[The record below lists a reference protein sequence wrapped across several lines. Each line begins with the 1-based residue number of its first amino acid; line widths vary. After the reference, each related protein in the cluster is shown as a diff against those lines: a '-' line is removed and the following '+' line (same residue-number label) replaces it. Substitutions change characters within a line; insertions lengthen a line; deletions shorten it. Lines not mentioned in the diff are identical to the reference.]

1 MIALKSLSF
10 WGVIMRVCKNDKDMV
25 LNAILRGEVD
35 AASASYS
42 NLIDDIILRMSQ
54 HGLLS
59 KLDQAFTDNRDD
71 NASIPQHLLLSLA
84 ITAKMKLKTS
94 LTDIPYAIND
104 APTLA
109 ELGYNI
115 IDTER
120 GLEEG
125 LFSEGTI
132 RNWVKRYES
141 KEASPNDNV
150 YRHPFIDA
158 YNTYVQDSVFPS
170 QNMIPNMH
178 ILDCS
183 KIEVLLEN
191 KNYEYSEIV
200 KDQDGTHRGYKI
212 GVLRGII
219 GDAGI
224 LEEIK
229 MGSIKMHDMELCRDM
244 LLKSPVLKRG
254 DILINDRGFLSRDVM
269 NTLKTKRGVD
279 TYIPVK
285 KNMNI
290 YETAVSIAKEQKK
303 WQRHPNK
310 KRETQQIAFV
320 SDLGAY
326 WESDDP
332 KNDVPLN
339 ACVVHD
345 TKADEYFVF
354 VTTDLSKSAK
364 QIVQTYE
371 LRPEIEE
378 DFRQLKD
385 FWKLE
390 DFKSTK
396 YSFVIFHIVMLLIGY
411 LYFQVFKTLD
421 DNEKFQ
427 RKSLPVLLKNYVP
440 QKKQTSIIIYAG
452 AYFGIFGLMEILK
465 LYASCSE
472 EVKQKLEPAL
482 SLA

>member
-1 MIALKSLSF
+1 MK
-10 WGVIMRVCKNDKDMV
+10 VCKNEKDIV
-25 LNAILRGEVD
+25 LKAILQGEVD

-42 NLIDDIILRMSQ
+42 NLIDDIILTMNQ

-59 KLDQAFTDNRDD
+59 QLDKAFIDNRDD

-84 ITAKMKLKTS
+84 VAAKMKLKTS

-104 APTLA
+104 ASTLA
-109 ELGYNI
+109 DLGYNI

-125 LFSEGTI
+125 LFTEGSI
-132 RNWVKRYES
+132 RNWIKRYTDEEPS
-141 KEASPNDNV
+141 QNDNV
-150 YRHPFIDA
+150 YSHPFIDA
-158 YNTYVQDSVFPS
+158 YNTYVQDRVFPS
-170 QNMIPNMH
+170 QNMIPHMH

-191 KNYEYSEIV
+191 KNYEHSEVV

-212 GVLRGII
+212 GVLRGIV
-219 GDAGI
+219 GDTGV

-229 MGSIKMHDMELCRDM
+229 MGSIKQHDMELCRDM
-244 LLKSPVLKRG
+244 LLKSPLLKSG

-269 NTLKTKRGVD
+269 NTLKTERGVD

-285 KNMNI
+285 KNMDI
-290 YETAVSIAKEQKK
+290 YKTAVSIAMKQKK
-303 WQRHPNK
+303 WQQHPNK
-310 KRETQQIAFV
+310 KRKTQQIAFV
-320 SDLGAY
+320 SDLGPY

-345 TKADEYFVF
+345 TQAGKYFVF
-354 VTTDLSKSAK
+354 VTTDLSTSAK

-396 YSFVIFHIVMLLIGY
+396 YAFVIFHIVMVLIGY
-411 LYFQVFKTLD
+411 LYFQVFKVLD
-421 DNEKFQ
+421 GNEKFQ

-440 QKKQTSIIIYAG
+440 KKQQTSIIIYAG

>member
-1 MIALKSLSF
+1 MK
-10 WGVIMRVCKNDKDMV
+10 VCKSEKDIV
-25 LNAILRGEVD
+25 LKAILQGEVD
-35 AASASYS
+35 AASASFS
-42 NLIDDIILRMSQ
+42 NIIDDIMLQMSQ
-54 HGLLS
+54 RGLLS
-59 KLDQAFTDNRDD
+59 KLDQAFTDRRDD

-84 ITAKMKLKTS
+84 VAAKMKLKTS

-104 APTLA
+104 ASTLA
-109 ELGYNI
+109 ELGYNM
-115 IDTER
+115 IDVER

-125 LFSEGTI
+125 LFTEGAI
-132 RNWVKRYES
+132 RNYVNTYKDKDTS
-141 KEASPNDNV
+141 LTNDV
-150 YRHPFIDA
+150 YSHSFVDA
-158 YNTYVQDSVFPS
+158 YNTYVQEQVLPS
-170 QNMIPNMH
+170 QNMIPDIH

-183 KIEVLLEN
+183 KIEVLLKN
-191 KNYEYSEIV
+191 KNYEHSEVV

-212 GVLRGII
+212 GVLRGIV
-219 GDAGI
+219 GDVGV

-229 MGSIKMHDMELCRDM
+229 MGSIKKHDMELCRDM
-244 LLKSPVLKRG
+244 LLKSLLLKSG
-254 DILINDRGFLSRDVM
+254 DILINDRGFLSREVM

-285 KNMNI
+285 KNMDI
-290 YETAVSIAKEQKK
+290 YKTAVSIAQEQKK

-320 SDLGAY
+320 SDLGPY
-326 WESDDP
+326 WQSEEPGD
-332 KNDVPLN
+332 DVPLN

-345 TKADEYFVF
+345 TKAEEYFVF
-354 VTTDLSKSAK
+354 VTTDPSKSAK

-396 YSFVIFHIVMLLIGY
+396 YPFVIFHIVMLLIGY
-411 LYFQVFKTLD
+411 LYFQVFRTLD
-421 DNEKFQ
+421 GNEKFQ
-427 RKSLPVLLKNYVP
+427 RKSLPILLKNYVP
-440 QKKQTSIIIYAG
+440 KKQSTSIILYAG

-472 EVKQKLEPAL
+472 EVKKKLEPVL